1 MKIYNE
7 MLEPESANFPSHK
20 ERSEQ
25 VYAAL
30 RKKLDAGTFGQHN
43 FYFSKVEIE
52 GLMGLLSHRF
62 EGVW

>member
-1 MKIYNE
+1 MKIYNDI
-7 MLEPESANFPSHK
+7 LEPESANVPSHK

-30 RKKLDAGTFGQHN
+30 RKKLNSGTLGQHN

>member
-1 MKIYNE
+1 MIDE
-7 MLEPESANFPSHK
+7 ILEPEGKNTPSYK

-25 VYAAL
+25 VYKAL
-30 RKKLDAGTFGQHN
+30 QDKLGKGRMGQCNFTFD
-43 FYFSKVEIE
+43 KVEIE

>member
-1 MKIYNE
+1 MTYEI
-7 MLEPESANFPSHK
+7 LEPENENTPSYK

-25 VYAAL
+25 VYKAL
-30 RKKLDAGTFGQHN
+30 QDKLGKGTLGQHN
-43 FYFSKVEIE
+43 FYMSKVEIE